1 MESIHGK
8 NQLMKTWW
16 KSTYFFN
23 IFVEKKKNPKQYTA
37 KIQTY
42 TQHPEVQISCSL
54 DTGLVIGLAVLVG
67 LSHTAQGTCSWFPW
81 SAQTHHRDPNQQSV
95 KENDNIEI
103 FYNCEIY
110 WIKQEYFLVFFNKS
124 RFNSGSKQ
132 CRPLYCYT

>member
-1 MESIHGK
+1 MPKTNWWRHDE
-8 NQLMKTWW
+8 NQLTF
-16 KSTYFFN
+16 S
-23 IFVEKKKNPKQYTA
+23 IFLSKKKKPKQYTA

-81 SAQTHHRDPNQQSV
+81 SAQIHHRDPNQQSV

-103 FYNCEIY
+103 FYNCEKY

-124 RFNSGSKQ
+124 RFNTGIKTIQ
-132 CRPLYCYT
+132 TFVLLHVEELF